1 MSLAKEKAQELVN
14 EFYYALPN
22 NGSINIGLMNC
33 SQRWAEAIICAL
45 IEIKNLL
52 RVAIF
57 AKQEIYEFYLDVR
70 IELEKIKENNE
81 K

>member
-1 MSLAKEKAQELVN
+1 MMTPKEKAQELVN
-14 EFYYALPN
+14 EFYYVLPN

-33 SQRWAEAIICAL
+33 SQRWDEAIICAL

-52 RVAIF
+52 SVAFF
-57 AKQEIYEFYLDVR
+57 AEQEIYEFYLDVR
-70 IELEKIKENNE
+70 IEIEKIKENNE